1 MAWADTIACSVISR
15 NCLVNFT
22 FCAGQRLYNVEA
34 YIRGA
39 ANPSLVCYCRVSSPK
54 QKDDLQRQIAYMQ
67 SLYPEAE
74 IIKDIGSGLNFK
86 RKGLRSIL
94 DRLLRGDKLK
104 IIVACRDRLC
114 RFGFELIQYMV
125 EQNGGEIL
133 VQEQTV
139 HCPQTELTT
148 KFRSRRDK
156 IQSCYI
162 PKSAVT
168 DKGIYHTKLGSI
180 RFTEKLPTEIGDCR
194 LVRHLGV
201 TYLCVPHEVPRSRV
215 DELHH
220 QIARFLVDNFDII
233 LLPTFETSH
242 SSYFLFLNY

>member
-1 MAWADTIACSVISR
+1 MSYVPLRKAVERLGLHPNTLRRYADEGKIQIIK
-15 NCLVNFT
+15 NE
-22 FCAGQRLYNVEA
+22 AGQRLYNVEA

-39 ANPSLVCYCRVSSPK
+39 ANASLICYCRVSSPK

-125 EQNGGEIL
+125 EQNGGEIV

-139 HCPQTELTT
+139 HCPQTE
-148 KFRSRRDK
+148 
-156 IQSCYI
+156 
-162 PKSAVT
+162 T
-168 DKGIYHTKLGSI
+168 DG
-180 RFTEKLPTEIGDCR
+180 
-194 LVRHLGV
+194 
-201 TYLCVPHEVPRSRV
+201 
-215 DELHH
+215 
-220 QIARFLVDNFDII
+220 
-233 LLPTFETSH
+233 
-242 SSYFLFLNY
+242 

>member
-1 MAWADTIACSVISR
+1 MAYVPLRKAVEKLGLHPNTLRRYADQGKIQFIK
-15 NCLVNFT
+15 NE
-22 FCAGQRLYNVEA
+22 AGQRLYNVEA

-39 ANPSLVCYCRVSSPK
+39 ANASLICYCRVSSSK
-54 QKDDLQRQIAYMQ
+54 QKDDLNRQIAYMQ

-125 EQNGGEIL
+125 EQNGGKIVVL
-133 VQEQTV
+133 DQNV

-148 KFRSRRDK
+148 DLLSIIHVFSCRMHGLRKYSKKIKEDK
-156 IQSCYI
+156 DI
-162 PKSAVT
+162 PQPSPK
-168 DKGIYHTKLGSI
+168 K
-180 RFTEKLPTEIGDCR
+180 
-194 LVRHLGV
+194 
-201 TYLCVPHEVPRSRV
+201 PRQKM
-215 DELHH
+215 DGNE
-220 QIARFLVDNFDII
+220 
-233 LLPTFETSH
+233 
-242 SSYFLFLNY
+242 